1 MSYCVNCGVKLDTT
15 LKTCPLCH
23 TPVINPNELSVAPE
37 ASPFAEAR
45 GTVETV
51 KKRDLAI
58 WMSIVLTSTSLGCFI
73 LNLFVYNGSR
83 WSYPVIAS
91 CVLLWILLLPAMF
104 SDKISLPVG
113 LVLDLLGIIAYQ
125 FSLSLLTASDLW
137 FYKLGLPITLL
148 LALILAVV
156 AFFYRKVSHSLLA
169 TALYFFVGVAV
180 LCIGIELLILRFL
193 NQPLHISWS
202 AIVLSVCSIIS
213 IALITILSLAGLR
226 ATVRKRLHF

>member
-1 MSYCVNCGVKLDTT
+1 MSYCVNCGVKLDST

-23 TPVINPNELSVAPE
+23 TPVMNPNEMQIPPE
-37 ASPFAEAR
+37 VSPFAEAR

-73 LNLFVYNGSR
+73 LNLLVYNGSR
-83 WSYPVIAS
+83 WSYPVIDS
-91 CVLLWILLLPAMF
+91 CILLWILLLPAMF
-104 SDKISLPVG
+104 SDRISLLPG
-113 LVLDLLGIIAYQ
+113 LVLDIFGIIAYQ
-125 FSLSLLTASDLW
+125 FSLSLLTVSDLW
-137 FYKLGLPITLL
+137 FYKLGLPITILL
-148 LALILAVV
+148 SLILAVV

-169 TALYFFVGVAV
+169 TALYFFAGVAV
-180 LCIGIELLILRFL
+180 LCVGIELLIMRFL

-202 AIVLSVCSIIS
+202 AIVLSVCTVIS

-226 ATVRKRLHF
+226 TTVRKRLHF